1 VATKASIVEAA
12 AAPRRGGL
20 GRKLN
25 AALGR
30 DWRAAWLFFAPTIIL
45 LFLLDAWPFLQGV
58 YVSFTHTIGNTLN
71 IGPWVGL
78 ENYVALLHDPDFLSA
93 LWLTV
98 QFTFWAEV
106 FKLTLGI
113 TGALLIHNVKRY
125 RGAVSALI
133 LLPWIVPQVVQA
145 LVWLALYDPVFGGLG
160 AILEFFHLAQ
170 PGFAFLGSPSTALW
184 AVIIVNVWAGI
195 PFFTITQLAG
205 LKSIDPELYD
215 AASVDGANAW
225 HRFRHITMPGLRYT
239 IIVAQLLSWIWTMNN
254 FGTIYLMTS
263 GGPVDSTRVVGIL
276 VYERAFNQLDF
287 GSGVA
292 MALFLIP
299 VFGLMIWFL
308 GSYLRADTKA
318 DAEER
323 VAGRISFLSKIIWP
337 FRALLNLLLD
347 AAEIACAEIASA
359 LRTFLWRGNSRQA
372 MMSARV
378 GRRVLR
384 GVSLAVLVVL
394 LSFELLP
401 FYWVIVTAFKSDQ
414 QISAARS
421 LFWPSPWT
429 LHQVSYLLTQTHFI
443 IWFRNTLQVAFIS
456 AAIGVLASAAGAYAL
471 ARLRW
476 RGSNMF
482 STFLLLTY
490 MMPGVAMLIPL
501 YQIMAFLH
509 LVNTLTALEIAYP
522 SSLIPF
528 ACWLLMSYYR
538 SIPEELEEAAVIDGA
553 NRVQTFFRL
562 ILPLSL
568 PALFAVALFAVTGAW
583 NEFFLAYILLQSGQN
598 LTLPVGM
605 AQMIFGDTYP
615 QGQLMA
621 AALLMAVPVLI
632 LYSFAQRFMV
642 EGLTVG
648 SVKG

>member
-1 VATKASIVEAA
+1 MATETSSARLVAV
-12 AAPRRGGL
+12 PRKRSFW
-20 GRKLN
+20 RSTESV
-25 AALGR
+25 LGR
-30 DWRAAWLFFAPTIIL
+30 DWRAAWLFFAPTMIL

-58 YVSFTHTIGNTLN
+58 YVSFTRTIGSTLT

-78 ENYVALLHDPDFLSA
+78 QNYITLLHDPDFLGA

-98 QFTFWAEV
+98 QFTFWSEI
-106 FKLTLGI
+106 FKLFLGI
-113 TGALLIHNVKRY
+113 LAALLIHNIWRF
-125 RGAVSALI
+125 RGAISAMI

-145 LVWLALYDPVFGGLG
+145 LVWLALYDPIFGGLDS
-160 AILEFFHLAQ
+160 ILQFLHLAG
-170 PGFAFLGSPSTALW
+170 PGFAFLGNPSTALW

-205 LKSIDPELYD
+205 LKSVDPELYD

-225 HRFRHITMPGLRYT
+225 HRFRHITMPGIRYT
-239 IIVAQLLSWIWTMNN
+239 IIVAELLSWIWTMNN
-254 FGTIYLMTS
+254 FGAIYLMTS

-299 VFGLMIWFL
+299 VFGLLIWFL
-308 GSYLRADTKA
+308 GSYLRSDTKA
-318 DAEER
+318 DAAER
-323 VAGRISFLSKIIWP
+323 TVGRLTFLSKIIWP
-337 FRALLNLLLD
+337 FRMLLNLLLD
-347 AAEIACAEIASA
+347 AGELAVIEMSFLLKRALGKGEKAS
-359 LRTFLWRGNSRQA
+359 L
-372 MMSARV
+372 MSAR
-378 GRRVLR
+378 GAKRTLR
-384 GVSLAVLVVL
+384 TVSVAVLAVLL
-394 LSFELLP
+394 AFELLP
-401 FYWVIVTAFKSDQ
+401 FYWVIVTAFKTDQ
-414 QISAARS
+414 QITAAQS
-421 LFWPSPWT
+421 LFWPAPWT
-429 LHQVSYLLTQTHFI
+429 LHQIIYLLTKSQFL
-443 IWFRNTLQVAFIS
+443 IWFRNTLQVALIS
-456 AAIGVLASAAGAYAL
+456 AGIGVLASAAGAYAL

-476 RGSNMF
+476 RGSNVF

-501 YQIMAFLH
+501 YQIMAYLH

-553 NRVQTFFRL
+553 NRVQTFFYL
-562 ILPLSL
+562 ILPLSV
-568 PALFAVALFAVTGAW
+568 PALFAVTLFAVTNAW
-583 NEFFLAYILLQSGQN
+583 NEFFLAYILLQSGRN

-605 AQMIFGDTYP
+605 AQMIFGDSYP

-621 AALLMAVPVLI
+621 AALLMAIPVI
-632 LYSFAQRFMV
+632 VLYSFAQRFMLS
-642 EGLTVG
+642 GLTLG

>member
-1 VATKASIVEAA
+1 VATKSTSLEV
-12 AAPRRGGL
+12 AAPARRRGFW
-20 GRKLN
+20 RSTESV
-25 AALGR
+25 LGR
-30 DWRAAWLFFAPTIIL
+30 DWRAAWLFFFPTVIL
-45 LFLLDAWPFLQGV
+45 LFALDAWPFLQGV
-58 YVSFTHTIGNTLN
+58 YMSFTHTIGSTLN

-78 ENYVALLHDPDFLSA
+78 NNYIALLHDPAFLSS

-106 FKLTLGI
+106 FKLSLGI
-113 TGALLIHNVKRY
+113 TGALLIHNMKRF
-125 RGAVSALI
+125 RAITSALI

-145 LVWLALYDPVFGGLG
+145 LVWLALYDPVFGGLDS
-160 AILEFFHLAQ
+160 ILEFLHLVQ

-195 PFFTITQLAG
+195 PFFTITQFAG

-215 AASVDGANAW
+215 AAAVDGANAW
-225 HRFRHITMPGLRYT
+225 HRFRHITMPGIRYT
-239 IIVAQLLSWIWTMNN
+239 IIVAELLSWIWTMNN
-254 FGTIYLMTS
+254 FGAIYLMTS
-263 GGPVDSTRVVGIL
+263 GGPVNSTLVVGIL
-276 VYERAFNQLDF
+276 VYERAFNSLDF

-292 MALFLIP
+292 MALILVP
-299 VFGLMIWFL
+299 VFGVMIWFL
-308 GSYLRADTKA
+308 GSYLRSDTKA
-318 DAEER
+318 DAAER
-323 VAGRISFLSKIIWP
+323 TVGRLTFLSKILWP
-337 FRALLNLLLD
+337 FRMALNLALD
-347 AAEIACAEIASA
+347 LGETICFGAAAAIKRA
-359 LRTFLWRGNSRQA
+359 L
-372 MMSARV
+372 
-378 GRRVLR
+378 GRDER
-384 GVSLAVLVVL
+384 VSLMGSGAARYTLKGFAYAVLAVMLV
-394 LSFELLP
+394 FELLP
-401 FYWVIVTAFKSDQ
+401 FWWVFVTAFKSDQ
-414 QISAARS
+414 QVNAASS

-429 LHQVSYLLTQTHFI
+429 LHQIVYLLTQTQFL
-443 IWFRNTLQVAFIS
+443 IWFRNTIQVAVIS

-471 ARLRW
+471 SRLRW
-476 RGSNMF
+476 RGSNVF

-522 SSLIPF
+522 SFLIPF

-562 ILPLSL
+562 ILPLSV
-568 PALFAVALFAVTGAW
+568 PALFAVTLFAITGAW
-583 NEFFLAYILLQSGQN
+583 NEFFLAYILLENGNN

-605 AQMIFGDTYP
+605 AQMIFGDTFP

-621 AALLMAVPVLI
+621 AALLMAIPVII

-642 EGLTVG
+642 DGLTVG